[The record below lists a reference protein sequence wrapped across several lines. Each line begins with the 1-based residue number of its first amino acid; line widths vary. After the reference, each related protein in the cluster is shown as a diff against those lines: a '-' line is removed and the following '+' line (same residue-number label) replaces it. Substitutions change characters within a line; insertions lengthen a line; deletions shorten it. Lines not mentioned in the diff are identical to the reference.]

1 VNTQRAAS
9 LFAVLPLLLIG
20 ARPVESVPL
29 SPAFI
34 STEGQTS
41 REVAYYAPTTSG
53 TVFVTRRGELVHRLR
68 GAGSSSTRDHAGWSM
83 TETLA
88 GGDPRPRPRARNA
101 SRVSWFVGAA
111 ARPDVATWNAID
123 LGDVWPGV
131 AVSLRASADG
141 VEKVFTLRP
150 GASVERIRVRVSGAR
165 ALGLDARGGLVAE
178 TGLGPV
184 TLTPPIAYQERDGV
198 RERVPVTY
206 RRRGREYGFV
216 VGDYD
221 RARPLVIDPLLQAT
235 YLGGGAFDDATAVA
249 VAPGT
254 GDVYV
259 TGQTASA
266 NFPGTAGGA
275 QTSKGGDA
283 DAFVARL
290 SADLR
295 TLVHTTYL
303 GGSGFD
309 RPTAVAVSP
318 RTGDVYVA
326 GYTYS
331 TDLPA
336 TTGAAQAASAGG
348 GDTFVA
354 RLSGDLTALRRVTYL
369 GGGALDLAHAVALS
383 TAGDV
388 YVAGYTSSTDF
399 PHTSGAAQP
408 ASGGSSDAFVAR
420 LSEGL
425 DALVQATYLGGAD
438 TEDALALALVPGGGD
453 VYVAGLTASGDL
465 PGTVGGAQ
473 RWSGG
478 TTDAFVARLSATLTT
493 LVQAT
498 YLGGQDSDM
507 ASALAVHPAS
517 GDVYVAGQ
525 TASTEFPGAAGGARP
540 SYGGDTDGFVARL
553 SGGLTALRG
562 ATYLGG
568 GGFDRANALAI
579 SPRTGDVYVT
589 GDTQSTDFPSTGG
602 GIQSASGGGFEGFV
616 ARLSGD
622 LVTLGQATYLGGR
635 GFDQARGLA
644 VAPGGDVYVAGIT
657 LGSPDFPGTPGGA
670 QATGGGAEDAFVAR
684 LNADLA
690 AADLALDAR
699 VSVNQATFAAG
710 QTVRTSFVV
719 ENPGMP
725 ADADLYVG
733 ALLPDGV
740 TIVTWA
746 AGGGVTTGSVA
757 DLGSLRPYATRV
769 ALPTPFTMDRADF
782 FAYQWTGAEPR
793 GRYVFFVFA
802 SRAGALS
809 DGVITPA
816 EILALSTASFD
827 FP

>member
-1 VNTQRAAS
+1 VNTRAVAS
-9 LFAVLPLLLIG
+9 LFAVLSLSPLG
-20 ARPVESVPL
+20 ARRVESLPL
-29 SPAFI
+29 GPAFI
-34 STEGQTS
+34 ANEGQTS

-53 TVFVTRRGELVHRLR
+53 VVFVTRRGELVHRLLS
-68 GAGSSSTRDHAGWSM
+68 AGSSSTRDRAGWSL
-83 TETLA
+83 TETLV
-88 GGDPRPRPRARNA
+88 GGEARPSPRDRGV
-101 SRVSWFVGAA
+101 SRVSWFVGSGV
-111 ARPDVATWNAID
+111 RPDVATWDGLD
-123 LGDVWPGV
+123 LGEVWPGV

-141 VEKVFTLRP
+141 VEKIFTLRP
-150 GASVERIRVRVSGAR
+150 GASVDRIRVRVSGAR
-165 ALGLDARGGLVAE
+165 ALAPDGRGALVAD
-178 TGLGPV
+178 TGLGP
-184 TLTPPIAYQERDGV
+184 LTFTAPVAYQERDGV
-198 RERVPVTY
+198 RARVPVTY

-235 YLGGGAFDDATAVA
+235 YLGGGALDDATAVA
-249 VAPGT
+249 LAPGT

-275 QTSKGGDA
+275 LSSKGGDA

-295 TLVHTTYL
+295 TLIHATYL

-309 RPTAVAVSP
+309 RPTALAVSS
-318 RTGDVYVA
+318 RTGDVYVV

-336 TTGAAQAASAGG
+336 TTGAAQGAAAGG

-354 RLSGDLTALRRVTYL
+354 HLSGDLTALRRVTYL
-369 GGGALDLAHAVALS
+369 GGGALDLAHAVAL
-383 TAGDV
+383 APNGDV
-388 YVAGYTSSTDF
+388 YVAGYTSSTNF
-399 PHTSGAAQP
+399 PRTSGGAQP

-425 DALVQATYLGGAD
+425 DALVQATYLGGSD
-438 TEDALALALVPGGGD
+438 TEDALALALAPGGD
-453 VYVAGLTASGDL
+453 LYVAGLTASGDL

-478 TTDAFVARLSATLTT
+478 TTDAFVARLSGTLTT

-498 YLGGQDSDM
+498 YLGAQDSDM
-507 ASALAVHPAS
+507 ASALAVHPAT

-525 TASTEFPGAAGGARP
+525 TASIEFPGTAGGARSP
-540 SYGGDTDGFVARL
+540 YGGDTDAFVARL
-553 SGGLTALRG
+553 SSGLTALRG

-568 GGFDRANALAI
+568 RAFDRATALAI
-579 SPRTGDVYVT
+579 SPRTGDIYVA

-602 GIQSASGGGFEGFV
+602 GIQPASGGGFEGFV
-616 ARLSGD
+616 ARLSAD
-622 LVTLGQATYLGGR
+622 LATLGQATYLGGR
-635 GFDQARGLA
+635 GFDQARALA
-644 VAPGGDVYVAGIT
+644 VSPGGDVYVAGIT
-657 LGSPDFPGTPGGA
+657 LGSPDFPGTSGGA
-670 QATGGGAEDAFVAR
+670 QPAGGGADDAFVAR
-684 LNADLA
+684 MSASLTGADA
-690 AADLALDAR
+690 TLDAR
-699 VSVNQATFAAG
+699 VSVNQPTFAAG
-710 QTVRTSFVV
+710 QTLRTSFVV
-719 ENPGMP
+719 DNPGMP

-733 ALLPDGV
+733 ALMPDGV

-746 AGGGVTTGSVA
+746 AAGGPVIGSVA

-809 DGVITPA
+809 DRVVTPD
-816 EILALSTASFD
+816 EILALSTVSFT